1 MGLVWDNHKQ
11 CGVEGKDSVKNIDNR
26 CNIVRASCQGS
37 DNAGKR
43 WEKWAKR
50 RIDR

>member
-11 CGVEGKDSVKNIDNR
+11 CGVRVKIVLKYIYNR
-26 CNIVRASCQGS
+26 CNIVRESCQGR

-43 WEKWAKR
+43 WEKRAER
-50 RIDR
+50 RIDK